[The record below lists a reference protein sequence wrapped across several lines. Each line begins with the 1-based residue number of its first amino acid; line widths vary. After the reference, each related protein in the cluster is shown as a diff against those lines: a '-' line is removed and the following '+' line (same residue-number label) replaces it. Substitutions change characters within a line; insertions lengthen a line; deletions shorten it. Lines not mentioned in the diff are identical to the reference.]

1 MLDALCLIA
10 SEGPAEDDFDYEDAV
25 VFWHSKK
32 ERRVSLF
39 AKSKHA
45 GKSIPQFQVP
55 QMMNQTLQMMS
66 QLNGKSKPAP
76 VNCLCHLSD

>member
-1 MLDALCLIA
+1 
-10 SEGPAEDDFDYEDAV
+10 

-45 GKSIPQFQVP
+45 GKFIPLFQVP
-55 QMMNQTLQMMS
+55 Q
-66 QLNGKSKPAP
+66 AP
-76 VNCLCHLSD
+76 DDESDLMDDESTEWQI

>member
-45 GKSIPQFQVP
+45 GKSIPLFQVP
-55 QMMNQTLQMMS
+55 Q
-66 QLNGKSKPAP
+66 AP
-76 VNCLCHLSD
+76 DDESDFMDDESTEWQI

>member
-1 MLDALCLIA
+1 MLADALCLIA

-39 AKSKHA
+39 ATIKA
-45 GKSIPQFQVP
+45 CWQASIPLFQVP
-55 QMMNQTLQMMS
+55 
-66 QLNGKSKPAP
+66 PEAP
-76 VNCLCHLSD
+76 DDEPDFTDDESTEWQI